1 MQLNITY
8 KKLLK
13 LVWCSRLALR
23 NTQALLKRLTLL
35 LTFRKLESTSL
46 IRALLSGLIAK
57 RRQLLIAK
65 KRKNDPTHCC
75 SRVTSKE
82 IQSKAPKKF
91 IVTISYI
98 IQVKVKVRT
107 KMKESGSNE
116 NNFSELALQQN
127 TLELTLKRIKPEEI

>member
-1 MQLNITY
+1 M
-8 KKLLK
+8 
-13 LVWCSRLALR
+13 
-23 NTQALLKRLTLL
+23 LLKRLTLL

-65 KRKNDPTHCC
+65 TQKNDPTHCC
-75 SRVTSKE
+75 SRITSEK
-82 IQSKAPKKF
+82 IQSKAQKKF
-91 IVTISYI
+91 IVTISCI
-98 IQVKVKVRT
+98 IQVNVKVRT

-116 NNFSELALQQN
+116 NNFSELVLQQN